1 MRGVKFLILIALIT
15 VSCKQKSVQ
24 LPTLDVKGI
33 QDTVYNN
40 SKIWLFYALKG
51 SDTIVTLNKNNSVI
65 NTHWIFNI
73 DKRLLLKQVV
83 PMVRQL
89 QEKKEKPSMHDN
101 GEISHSYYSHVDTIS
116 NKLSLILFDSVKFI
130 TTQSENFDSL
140 SPPDNFRHLSIQNTN
155 NGIIVNNIDIDINK
169 INDYLSEQLDSV
181 SLKIHLNFDKNLSYQ
196 DYIHLKA
203 LLQNIKSDSII
214 FDHKEFVDL
223 E

>member
-1 MRGVKFLILIALIT
+1 MRGVKFLILVALIT

-101 GEISHSYYSHVDTIS
+101 GEISHSYYSYVDTIS
-116 NKLSLILFDSVKFI
+116 NKLSLILFDSIKYI
-130 TTQSENFDSL
+130 THKSIYSDSILTQKQFKHILIDCKK
-140 SPPDNFRHLSIQNTN
+140 DNFFVDNVALQMEQ
-155 NGIIVNNIDIDINK
+155 ID
-169 INDYLSEQLDSV
+169 DYISKQLDL
-181 SLKIHLNFDKNLSYQ
+181 SLIKIHLNLDENLSYQ
-196 DYIHLKA
+196 NYIYLKA
-203 LLQNIKSDSII
+203 LLQNIKNDSVKISNEEYI
-214 FDHKEFVDL
+214 N
-223 E
+223 